1 MPFPIDQGIDYI
13 AQYPQLKNKP
23 EFSEHIRGRL
33 SKPTDSKL
41 APLEFNDVFR
51 YVILLYSVNSP
62 LLQIGDFKERKEQA
76 AGIAGLEVEELIN
89 NPCLNAIIIGYIRMQ
104 RSPKW
109 GKLFMY
115 NEALYNQGEKLING
129 TTEPGEKTKNLVEN
143 IDDLELRI
151 EKLISELTQGDPDES
166 LTDDI
171 LHTMELDRLPSEFKP
186 ENVARALVDGVD
198 IFNGWTPYDKV

>member
-1 MPFPIDQGIDYI
+1 
-13 AQYPQLKNKP
+13 
-23 EFSEHIRGRL
+23 
-33 SKPTDSKL
+33 
-41 APLEFNDVFR
+41 
-51 YVILLYSVNSP
+51 
-62 LLQIGDFKERKEQA
+62 
-76 AGIAGLEVEELIN
+76 
-89 NPCLNAIIIGYIRMQ
+89 
-104 RSPKW
+104 
-109 GKLFMY
+109 MY